1 MTTPGLPVSRPYISA
16 MIDPTCSWRTST
28 VSILVESYS
37 ASKIRPV
44 SPPGMPNT
52 NRMPASSRTCT
63 TAWGTSISSGIM
75 DLSLS
80 DMLTCGHISCSKTA
94 SLESRPVPDGRR
106 VDRGTRSGYIS
117 SRSACRRISV
127 GGQTVPWWNRLMR
140 GFEPGDEPGLM
151 SQIGPLAG
159 VHVLIVDDNRDARDL
174 LQMVLVADG
183 ATVTTCDS
191 AWDAL
196 QAVHRDVPAVLVSDV
211 VMPRENAFWLIRE
224 IRKLPPLRG
233 GNIPALAVTAYS
245 ALFTAP
251 QALAAGFD
259 AFLERPVERWEL
271 CRVVAMLAGRGGRDE
286 SQHDRRAG

>member
-1 MTTPGLPVSRPYISA
+1 M
-16 MIDPTCSWRTST
+16 
-28 VSILVESYS
+28 
-37 ASKIRPV
+37 
-44 SPPGMPNT
+44 
-52 NRMPASSRTCT
+52 
-63 TAWGTSISSGIM
+63 
-75 DLSLS
+75 
-80 DMLTCGHISCSKTA
+80 
-94 SLESRPVPDGRR
+94 
-106 VDRGTRSGYIS
+106 
-117 SRSACRRISV
+117 
-127 GGQTVPWWNRLMR
+127 GGQAVPWWNRLMH
-140 GFEPGDEPGLM
+140 GFEPADEPGLM

-233 GNIPALAVTAYS
+233 GSIPALAVTAYS